1 VEASFENDRLYNVQI
16 DIYISQNRRFT
27 YLVWSLLT
35 TLFIWNQK
43 FRNSFV
49 STVTSYIHGYHW
61 MLEQKMEKLYSALL
75 SQHNRTLI
83 QNIWRC
89 EFSHGWC
96 SKTSSVWQTIQ
107 IPFEF
112 LGDALS
118 CRAALS
124 ILWCQLVSLP
134 SYVLLY
140 VQTPSVYAMMYIG
153 PCSVCTRCMQV
164 CTQCMQVCTR
174 CMQVYTEC
182 MQVCTRC
189 MQVHTECMQVS
200 TRSVSNSVSLY
211 TNICSSVICV
221 VNIENFDV
229 LSQWRMDLICRPDH

>member
-1 VEASFENDRLYNVQI
+1 MVGVPRPARCDRPSRYRLNFWV
-16 DIYISQNRRFT
+16 
-27 YLVWSLLT
+27 
-35 TLFIWNQK
+35 
-43 FRNSFV
+43 
-49 STVTSYIHGYHW
+49 
-61 MLEQKMEKLYSALL
+61 MP
-75 SQHNRTLI
+75 
-83 QNIWRC
+83 C
-89 EFSHGWC
+89 
-96 SKTSSVWQTIQ
+96 
-107 IPFEF
+107 P
-112 LGDALS
+112 
-118 CRAALS
+118 AALHCPVS
-124 ILWCQLVSLP
+124 ILWCQSVSLP
-134 SYVLLY
+134 SYVFLY

-164 CTQCMQVCTR
+164 CTQCMKVSTQ
-174 CMQVYTEC
+174 C

>member
-1 VEASFENDRLYNVQI
+1 
-16 DIYISQNRRFT
+16 
-27 YLVWSLLT
+27 
-35 TLFIWNQK
+35 
-43 FRNSFV
+43 
-49 STVTSYIHGYHW
+49 
-61 MLEQKMEKLYSALL
+61 M
-75 SQHNRTLI
+75 
-83 QNIWRC
+83 
-89 EFSHGWC
+89 
-96 SKTSSVWQTIQ
+96 
-107 IPFEF
+107 PFEF

-124 ILWCQLVSLP
+124 ILWCQPVSLP
-134 SYVLLY
+134 SYVFLY

-164 CTQCMQVCTR
+164 STQ
-174 CMQVYTEC
+174 C

>member
-1 VEASFENDRLYNVQI
+1 MRVFTWLVFQDQLGVT
-16 DIYISQNRRFT
+16 DHPDTVWIS
-27 YLVWSLLT
+27 
-35 TLFIWNQK
+35 
-43 FRNSFV
+43 
-49 STVTSYIHGYHW
+49 
-61 MLEQKMEKLYSALL
+61 
-75 SQHNRTLI
+75 
-83 QNIWRC
+83 
-89 EFSHGWC
+89 GWC
-96 SKTSSVWQTIQ
+96 LVLPRCTVHIVVSVSQ
-107 IPFEF
+107 
-112 LGDALS
+112 S
-118 CRAALS
+118 
-124 ILWCQLVSLP
+124 VSLP
-134 SYVLLY
+134 SYVFLY